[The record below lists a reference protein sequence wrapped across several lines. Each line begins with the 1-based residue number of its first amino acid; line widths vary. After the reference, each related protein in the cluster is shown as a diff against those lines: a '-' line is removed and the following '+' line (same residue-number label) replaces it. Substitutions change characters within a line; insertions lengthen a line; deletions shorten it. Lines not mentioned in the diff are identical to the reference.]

1 MFLITTFV
9 LLFSTLLMIE
19 NKLRNNLN
27 INDEENLLLTGKGS
41 FIAFGDSRVERS
53 LISNQNFNNLG
64 KRSLNIDLIYNRVKY
79 KIYNSPKKIQGV
91 ILQADPHMFSFYRL
105 VNNKTSENN
114 NINNFNKIKFLDP
127 KNRIYL
133 IEHSRDVWSS
143 FFINKENKKNES
155 NISKNWDNEALI
167 RVQLHNPVDNFL
179 EMKAL
184 IKFTKMVHFLKN
196 KNIDICLI
204 TFPVSESYDKH
215 SKKFVNFK
223 KTRDFFKDLGFKN
236 DIKYFNLSSIFKN
249 SKFTDPDHIKSEF
262 SKHFTKIVQNKC
274 QYKLI
279 DD

>member
-9 LLFSTLLMIE
+9 FLFSTLVMIE

-53 LISNQNFNNLG
+53 LSSNQNFNNLG
-64 KRSLNIDLIYNRVKY
+64 KRSLNIDLIYNRVRY
-79 KIYNSPKKIQGV
+79 KINNSPKKIQGV

-114 NINNFNKIKFLDP
+114 NINNFNKVKFLDP

-133 IEHSRDVWSS
+133 MEHSRDVWRSL
-143 FFINKENKKNES
+143 FINKENKKNEL
-155 NISKNWDNEALI
+155 NISKSWDNEALI

-179 EMKAL
+179 DMKSL
-184 IKFTKMVHFLKN
+184 KKFTEMVHLLES

-204 TFPVSESYDKH
+204 TFPVSESYNKY
-215 SKKFVNFK
+215 SKKFENFK
-223 KTRDFFKDLGFKN
+223 KVKDFFRDLALKN
-236 DIKYFNLSSIFKN
+236 NIKYFDLSNLFKN
-249 SKFTDPDHIKSEF
+249 SKFSDPDHIISGF
-262 SKHFTKIVQNKC
+262 SKYFTQIVQNKC
-274 QYKLI
+274 QYKLT